1 FGDGTTATGR
11 FPMKTYGF
19 GSYTARLIAVNSVC
33 GLTDTAE
40 YTFDFKGVEY
50 FTPTS
55 VGKGGDGMIQVFGG
69 GLSENT
75 VITLSNGGN
84 TLQPD
89 GVYASSKGT
98 SMTATFDLHFAE
110 EGEYDVTIHIPGE
123 DPLVYPGAFTIGS
136 FTYPTTWSEVTG
148 PDEWRVG
155 RETRFNLVVGN
166 KGNVTASGVIVGL
179 LWPKSVDLTFEHKQ
193 IVPPADG
200 TTTIFD

>member
-110 EGEYDVTIHIPGE
+110 EGR
-123 DPLVYPGAFTIGS
+123 
-136 FTYPTTWSEVTG
+136 SE
-148 PDEWRVG
+148 ERRVG
-155 RETRFNLVVGN
+155 
-166 KGNVTASGVIVGL
+166 KGCGWRGAS
-179 LWPKSVDLTFEHKQ
+179 E
-193 IVPPADG
+193 
-200 TTTIFD
+200 